1 MTIAVVD
8 LAEYILEKKGIMTT
22 MQLHK
27 LIYFIQAWHLVF
39 EGCQLF
45 DEEIHAWGKGP
56 VVPFLYSLHKDRISL
71 SCGFLNGNS
80 NNIPNDSMFA
90 IEYAIDSF
98 EANDEREK
106 NFTNIRDP
114 WEKARIGLS
123 EKDRGHSIITNQSMY
138 EYYKS
143 ILKFKKEL
151 MQSLEYFHYE

>member
-106 NFTNIRDP
+106 N
-114 WEKARIGLS
+114 
-123 EKDRGHSIITNQSMY
+123 RGHSIITNQSMY